1 MAENLI
7 EVSWATATDVGH
19 LRHDNQD
26 AVFPTGAGRGAPPVV
41 LAVADGL
48 GGMPG
53 GDLAARTA
61 IEAVAASAPTST
73 APELVGAAVAAVQQ
87 AITNRRGKRPDLEMM
102 STTLTVGRIDSDGTL
117 GVAHVGDSRLYL
129 YSSGTLQQVTEDH
142 TEAMRLVREGLLALD
157 EAPDHPGWNVLSNWV
172 GRDTAWIDRLTIP
185 VAPADR
191 VLVCSDGLTNMV
203 SDADIASLLAA
214 EPDDAA
220 CVQTLI
226 DAANAAGGIDN
237 ITVAVAS
244 LIP

>member
-7 EVSWATATDVGH
+7 QVSWATATDVGQ

-26 AVFPTGAGRGAPPVV
+26 AVFPTGAGHEAPPVI

-61 IEAVAASAPTST
+61 IEAVAANAPTST
-73 APELVGAAVAAVQQ
+73 APELVGAAVTAVQQ
-87 AITNRRGKRPDLEMM
+87 AIENRRGKRPDLAMM
-102 STTLTVGRIDSDGTL
+102 STTLTIGRIDADGTL

-129 YSSGTLQQVTEDH
+129 YSAGGIEQVTDDH
-142 TEAMRLVREGLLALD
+142 TEAMRLVREGLLALE

-172 GRDTAWIDRLTIP
+172 GLDTAWIDRLTIP
-185 VAPADR
+185 VMPGDR
-191 VLVCSDGLTNMV
+191 ILVCSDGLTNMV
-203 SDADIASLLAA
+203 HDADIASVLAA

-226 DAANAAGGIDN
+226 VAANAAGGIDN
-237 ITVAVAS
+237 ITVALAS